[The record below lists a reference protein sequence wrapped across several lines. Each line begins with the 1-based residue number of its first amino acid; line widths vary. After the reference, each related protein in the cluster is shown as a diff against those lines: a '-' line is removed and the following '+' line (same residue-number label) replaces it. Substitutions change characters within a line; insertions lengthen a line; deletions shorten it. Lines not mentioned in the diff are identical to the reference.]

1 MLLQVTLRFQCKQAY
16 KAAGF
21 VTNRRQEQIVASAV
35 IAAQQIPDSS
45 VDLVD
50 STGQLAFVTS
60 KDDPSLK
67 YEVKAAG
74 TSKASCTCP
83 NGQLHY
89 LCKHQLQILLC
100 ASCPGPFSF
109 KASRSA
115 SQSRA
120 ACKTSTS
127 SAMQGQSVP
136 QASRKPRSRSDRPTG
151 NRPSRSSGIH
161 QLRSRS
167 RGLLHLSLMRG
178 CQGLCQMRS
187 LCRRPSLMAVGA
199 CLFFWG
205 LQLR

>member
-1 MLLQVTLRFQCKQAY
+1 LGWESKRLQMLLQVTLRFQCKQAY

-89 LCKHQLQILLC
+89 LCKHMMKVVSL
-100 ASCPGPFSF
+100 
-109 KASRSA
+109 
-115 SQSRA
+115 
-120 ACKTSTS
+120 STGHS
-127 SAMQGQSVP
+127 
-136 QASRKPRSRSDRPTG
+136 
-151 NRPSRSSGIH
+151 
-161 QLRSRS
+161 
-167 RGLLHLSLMRG
+167 
-178 CQGLCQMRS
+178 
-187 LCRRPSLMAVGA
+187 
-199 CLFFWG
+199 
-205 LQLR
+205 